1 MNHTYKPQTCYTYTH
16 YSHGNSTD
24 SSSGTRWHPW
34 RTPWHHM
41 ASLAQG
47 YWLVRC
53 STSKMGWWRVQH
65 GPCRDVANVC
75 ESCVVEVFSSC
86 FILFLL
92 TMFDVH
98 VLSMLVLSWVG
109 CFTLAWNEVAGLDI
123 IIAVADSLRRTREY
137 AGCQSQSCRAC
148 WTAAS
153 VLRSVWKDALNF
165 RQFVSV
171 HWNGKSVVLLS

>member
-1 MNHTYKPQTCYTYTH
+1 
-16 YSHGNSTD
+16 
-24 SSSGTRWHPW
+24 
-34 RTPWHHM
+34 M
-41 ASLAQG
+41 ASMADPMASYGIPGARLLAGEMQHVKNG
-47 YWLVRC
+47 LVTC
-53 STSKMGWWRVQH
+53 STWPLPR
-65 GPCRDVANVC
+65 CC
-75 ESCVVEVFSSC
+75 ECMRKLRCWSF
-86 FILFLL
+86 FILLHL
-92 TMFDVH
+92 VSVDDVWCSG
-98 VLSMLVLSWVG
+98 LSMLVLSWVG

-171 HWNGKSVVLLS
+171 HWNGQKCGFAFLSLLQNLVSSM